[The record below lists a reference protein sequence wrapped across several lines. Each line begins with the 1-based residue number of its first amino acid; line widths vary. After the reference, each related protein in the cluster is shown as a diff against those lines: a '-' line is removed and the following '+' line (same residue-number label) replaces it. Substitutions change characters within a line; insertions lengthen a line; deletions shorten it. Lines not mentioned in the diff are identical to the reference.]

1 MVGKAGSPRGR
12 ILVVDQDDWCREF
25 LSSVIKL
32 LGFADFK
39 LATSVAEALEALQ
52 ESPFDLVITDLRLPE
67 YHRLL
72 DESRSRHPA
81 VRFILMVQ
89 RRTPTYQLL
98 YLEHTDIVFKPL
110 SLDDIARKIRQA
122 LHQKHLRQVE
132 EELRR
137 LTQGTFRILV

>member
-1 MVGKAGSPRGR
+1 MWGKTVIRGR

-25 LSSVIKL
+25 LSAVIKL
-32 LGFADFK
+32 LGIEDFK

-52 ESPFDLVITDLRLPE
+52 ESPFDLVITDFKLPE

-72 DESRSRHPA
+72 DESRSRHPNT
-81 VRFILMVQ
+81 RFILMVQ
-89 RRTPTYQLL
+89 QRVQTPHFVYRE
-98 YLEHTDIVFKPL
+98 YIDIVFKPL

-122 LHQKHLRQVE
+122 IHQKHLRQTE

-137 LTQGTFRILV
+137 LRKGTYRILT